1 MFSIFFGGTS
11 LLILVAVVLDTLAQI
26 ESYLLM
32 RRYDGLVKSGKVQ
45 GRQTGSRLQGLG
57 NEI

>member
-1 MFSIFFGGTS
+1 
-11 LLILVAVVLDTLAQI
+11 
-26 ESYLLM
+26 LLM

>member
-1 MFSIFFGGTS
+1 
-11 LLILVAVVLDTLAQI
+11 LVAVVLDTLSQI

-45 GRQTGSRLQGLG
+45 GRQTGSRLQSLG